1 MGILNILTN
10 LCVIRQKN
18 KNKKPFACVV
28 YNFLVL
34 SEFW

>member
-18 KNKKPFACVV
+18 KKPFARIV

-34 SEFW
+34 NEFW